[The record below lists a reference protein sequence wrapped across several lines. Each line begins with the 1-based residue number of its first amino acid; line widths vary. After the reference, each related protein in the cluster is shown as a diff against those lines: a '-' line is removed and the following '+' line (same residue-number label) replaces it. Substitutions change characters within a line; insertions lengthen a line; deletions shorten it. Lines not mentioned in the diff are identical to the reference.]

1 MFTTPLVKLSHQ
13 IGRTSPIYQKI
24 ITSAILLLDLH
35 ISILSNS
42 ETKIQQEIRLAVG
55 QEKNLRLFRNETGT
69 LPDPRTGKWVQ
80 FGLCKGSSDL
90 IGFKEVVIDE
100 AHIGQKLAVFTSIEV
115 KTKSGKLSDMQH
127 NWLQVVKNAG
137 GITGVARTVSEALNI
152 LKIK

>member
-1 MFTTPLVKLSHQ
+1 M
-13 IGRTSPIYQKI
+13 YQKI
-24 ITSAILLLDLH
+24 TTSAILLLDLH

-55 QEKNLRLFRNETGT
+55 QEKNLLIFRNETGT

-100 AHIGQKLAVFTSIEV
+100 SHIGQKLGVFTSIEV
-115 KTKSGKLSDMQH
+115 KSKSGKLSDMQH

>member
-1 MFTTPLVKLSHQ
+1 M
-13 IGRTSPIYQKI
+13 YQKLI
-24 ITSAILLLDLH
+24 SSAILLLDLH

-100 AHIGQKLAVFTSIEV
+100 SHIGQKLAVFTSIEV
-115 KTKSGKLSDMQH
+115 KTKSCLLYTSD
-127 NWLQVVKNAG
+127 A
-137 GITGVARTVSEALNI
+137 ADE
-152 LKIK
+152 

>member
-13 IGRTSPIYQKI
+13 IGRTSLIYQKI
-24 ITSAILLLDLH
+24 TTSAILLLDLH

-100 AHIGQKLAVFTSIEV
+100 SHIGQKLAVFTSIEV